1 MNDNFNLARSIRCHS
16 LATPDAPAVVSQ
28 GQSLSYAALAGTAAH
43 LAHCLQS
50 AGVRR
55 SDDGQ
60 LPNVG
65 ILASRSADACTALIG
80 AAWAGATYIPIGLKL
95 PEERILTLLSLCNLS
110 AIIVDD
116 EGARLL
122 SERIL
127 EACPPTVICLGQ
139 RPAVDTPHAAKLIEL
154 PAHAPPDLPEPAH
167 VEADDIAYII
177 FTSGTTGVPKGV
189 MIPAAAARHYITMI
203 TSHLGLQPT
212 DRVLET
218 CELSFDFS
226 VHNMFPT
233 WEAGAALHILP
244 ATRVMNAVKFVHDAG
259 LTVWNSVPSL
269 AGMLRQIKALKPGS
283 LAGLRVTVFGGEQL
297 PAGVVSAWR
306 EAAPNS
312 AIFNLYGPTE
322 ATVFCLAQSGALPVT
337 PGRDVVAIGT
347 PLPGSEAAV
356 LDAHGQPVADGTPG
370 ELAIAGTQ
378 LATGYLGAPE
388 LTAARFPI
396 HAGKRW
402 YLTGD
407 QAICDASGSFHCLG
421 RIDNQIK
428 IHGYRVELEEIDAYL
443 RLVTGADV
451 VGAVA
456 WPVVDGTARGIVG
469 VVGAEHIDS
478 EAVIASLKQRIPAY
492 MLPAWVLARASL
504 PLNHSG
510 KVDRKALL
518 GWLDGLAT

>member
-1 MNDNFNLARSIRCHS
+1 MNDNFNLARSIRRHS
-16 LATPDAPAVVSQ
+16 LTTPDAPAVVCQ

-50 AGVRR
+50 VGVRR

-212 DRVLET
+212 DR
-218 CELSFDFS
+218 S
-226 VHNMFPT
+226 
-233 WEAGAALHILP
+233 AG
-244 ATRVMNAVKFVHDAG
+244 
-259 LTVWNSVPSL
+259 
-269 AGMLRQIKALKPGS
+269 
-283 LAGLRVTVFGGEQL
+283 
-297 PAGVVSAWR
+297 
-306 EAAPNS
+306 
-312 AIFNLYGPTE
+312 NL
-322 ATVFCLAQSGALPVT
+322 
-337 PGRDVVAIGT
+337 
-347 PLPGSEAAV
+347 
-356 LDAHGQPVADGTPG
+356 
-370 ELAIAGTQ
+370 
-378 LATGYLGAPE
+378 
-388 LTAARFPI
+388 
-396 HAGKRW
+396 
-402 YLTGD
+402 
-407 QAICDASGSFHCLG
+407 
-421 RIDNQIK
+421 
-428 IHGYRVELEEIDAYL
+428 
-443 RLVTGADV
+443 
-451 VGAVA
+451 
-456 WPVVDGTARGIVG
+456 
-469 VVGAEHIDS
+469 
-478 EAVIASLKQRIPAY
+478 
-492 MLPAWVLARASL
+492 
-504 PLNHSG
+504 
-510 KVDRKALL
+510 
-518 GWLDGLAT
+518 